1 MKGKSLKSAFW
12 ERNKA
17 LFVVALIAE
26 MIMQGM
32 NILLSYFLQV
42 VTDIAAGID
51 GSGSLKT
58 VAIEV
63 GAMFITMGVVGTI
76 AAKTKL
82 KFITKGV
89 KQYKSRL
96 FEGITMKGISA
107 FRGENTSKYTSAL
120 TNDIAVI
127 EENYV
132 ASNFDIVTQIFIFIG
147 ALTLMFYSNW
157 VLTLV
162 ALGLVLLP
170 VIASVCTGNALVSLE
185 KKVSEKNEGFLGL
198 ITEVLEG
205 FSVIKSFK
213 AEDTIRKMVDKNNA
227 ELEKAK
233 RVRGTRRYI
242 VSLIGGGAHFVAQI
256 GVFIVGALLC
266 LNGKGI
272 TPGMLFMFVNLMNFV
287 IQPVAQLPGIFAKKK
302 AAYALIQKM
311 EEAIAVDDEADT
323 RTEGCT
329 IDEGIKLNNL
339 SFGYEEGNNVI
350 NGLSYEFEKG
360 KSYAVVGASGCG
372 KSTMF
377 QLMLAG
383 MDNYSGQIMYDN
395 NELKS
400 ISPESLYE
408 TVSTIQ
414 QNVFVFNASIRDNI
428 TMFKDFSKEEVDR
441 VIKLSGLEELIEKK
455 GEDYLCGENGNG
467 LSGGEKQRISIA
479 RALLRNSKL
488 LLVDEATAALDAETS
503 NKVINAILKL
513 KDMTRIVITHDL
525 DEASLKQ
532 YDSIITLKNGRI
544 VENGNFDKLIND
556 KGYFYSLF
564 TVAS

>member
-185 KKVSEKNEGFLGL
+185 KKFP
-198 ITEVLEG
+198 
-205 FSVIKSFK
+205 
-213 AEDTIRKMVDKNNA
+213 
-227 ELEKAK
+227 
-233 RVRGTRRYI
+233 RR
-242 VSLIGGGAHFVAQI
+242 
-256 GVFIVGALLC
+256 
-266 LNGKGI
+266 
-272 TPGMLFMFVNLMNFV
+272 M
-287 IQPVAQLPGIFAKKK
+287 
-302 AAYALIQKM
+302 
-311 EEAIAVDDEADT
+311 
-323 RTEGCT
+323 R
-329 IDEGIKLNNL
+329 
-339 SFGYEEGNNVI
+339 
-350 NGLSYEFEKG
+350 
-360 KSYAVVGASGCG
+360 
-372 KSTMF
+372 
-377 QLMLAG
+377 
-383 MDNYSGQIMYDN
+383 
-395 NELKS
+395 
-400 ISPESLYE
+400 
-408 TVSTIQ
+408 
-414 QNVFVFNASIRDNI
+414 
-428 TMFKDFSKEEVDR
+428 
-441 VIKLSGLEELIEKK
+441 
-455 GEDYLCGENGNG
+455 
-467 LSGGEKQRISIA
+467 
-479 RALLRNSKL
+479 
-488 LLVDEATAALDAETS
+488 
-503 NKVINAILKL
+503 
-513 KDMTRIVITHDL
+513 
-525 DEASLKQ
+525 ASL
-532 YDSIITLKNGRI
+532 G
-544 VENGNFDKLIND
+544 
-556 KGYFYSLF
+556 
-564 TVAS
+564 